1 MAENF
6 FAATFQRW
14 NSVTGLTQQELL
26 FVELFAN
33 KQEDDTKRLL
43 MDYVSGDKKNFG
55 PKYSSV
61 MQETNPL
68 IAMETY
74 ILPQTVKQIALTET
88 ANHVTGRALVLVTAE
103 NQVTSIKDQFY
114 TPRRPLPPV
123 EEDPWQKMLDE
134 LKEDPDKA

>member
-14 NSVTGLTQQELL
+14 NPKTGLTQQELL

-43 MDYVSGDKKNFG
+43 MDYFSGDKRIRTEE
-55 PKYSSV
+55 YSSLN
-61 MQETNPL
+61 METNPL

-74 ILPQTVKQIALTET
+74 ILP
-88 ANHVTGRALVLVTAE
+88 
-103 NQVTSIKDQFY
+103 
-114 TPRRPLPPV
+114 
-123 EEDPWQKMLDE
+123 
-134 LKEDPDKA
+134 